1 MKKRI
6 VWYEPYFEI
15 ESAAY
20 PEMFRCRAGRRLI
33 FRQQYMGGTGDGG
46 EKGVTQAVAETLYR
60 YSDTGMPIFKDEI
73 DALAAGSSI
82 ELREK
87 LFCALERERE
97 ETGFSNFTIRKRYL
111 YIRLLSVRE
120 GRNLIDTVKEL
131 VPRLL
136 DSGDYRQVNM
146 RGAVSDFPSGF
157 CL

>member
-1 MKKRI
+1 
-6 VWYEPYFEI
+6 
-15 ESAAY
+15 
-20 PEMFRCRAGRRLI
+20 
-33 FRQQYMGGTGDGG
+33 
-46 EKGVTQAVAETLYR
+46 
-60 YSDTGMPIFKDEI
+60 MPIFKDEI

-146 RGAVSDFPSGF
+146 RGAVSDFPRILLITAQGNIQEGEDAIFSGPAIGCYRIASF
-157 CL
+157 LRFFGLETDVFDPDLEDEASLFRKIVRKGI